1 MIFEQPSL
9 NVLKSVD
16 KNILKLSYNNLINM
30 LLYGDQFKS
39 NKNLRLLNT
48 TITYII
54 DSGRHEEK

>member
-1 MIFEQPSL
+1 
-9 NVLKSVD
+9 
-16 KNILKLSYNNLINM
+16 M